1 MNKST
6 ERAIRAHAV
15 QEFPRESCGLVI
27 KSGRMTKYIPCSNAA
42 ATPEEHF
49 RLPKEEYAAAADQGE
64 ILSVVHSHPN
74 VPALPTPADL
84 DACEEGGI
92 PWHIVHVSKDDAG
105 AVVAG
110 EIHSFAPSGYEAPLL
125 DLPFVHGVHD
135 CYSLIR
141 RWYKRERGIIL
152 PDFERKD
159 GWWNDGTTNLYMDN
173 FRKAGFVEVPDGVSD
188 LQVGDVI
195 FMQIRSK
202 NHPNHAAVYVDAQR
216 QLMMHHMYGQL
227 SSRAVYGGDW
237 LFKTRSIVRFN
248 ALPE

>member
-15 QEFPRESCGLVI
+15 EQFPRECCGLII
-27 KSGRMTKYIPCSNAA
+27 KSGRMTKYVPCTNAA
-42 ATPEEHF
+42 ATPDEHF
-49 RLPKEEYAAAADQGE
+49 RLPKEEYADASDRGE
-64 ILSVVHSHPN
+64 ILAVVHSHPN
-74 VPALPTPADL
+74 IPPLPSPADL

-92 PWHIVHVSKDDAG
+92 PWHIVHVSKNDTG
-105 AVVAG
+105 EVTAG
-110 EIHSFAPSGYEAPLL
+110 EIHTFSPSGYEAPLL

-141 RWYKRERGIIL
+141 RWYKQERGILL

-159 GWWNDGTTNLYMDN
+159 GWWNDGVTNLYEEN
-173 FRKAGFVEVPDGVSD
+173 YRKAGFVDIPGGVAE

-195 FMQIRSK
+195 LMQIRSE
-202 NHPNHAAVYVDAQR
+202 NHPNHAAVYIDAQR
-216 QLMMHHMYGQL
+216 QWMLHHMHGQL

-237 LFKTRSIVRFN
+237 LFKTRKILRFDR
-248 ALPE
+248 LPE